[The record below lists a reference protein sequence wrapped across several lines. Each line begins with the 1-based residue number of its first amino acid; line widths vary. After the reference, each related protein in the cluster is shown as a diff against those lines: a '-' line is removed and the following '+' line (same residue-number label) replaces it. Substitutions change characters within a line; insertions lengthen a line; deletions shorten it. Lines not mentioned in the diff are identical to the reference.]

1 MLTSTTETVA
11 THNVQKS
18 TTSATQGGSLR
29 VQLKGATFA
38 QGAAMLAP
46 RSQANEA
53 VQKKPAGP
61 EGVTYRVLLF
71 VLDKEPTRAERDA
84 WVADVGVMVNIDRD
98 GGHIRALAGHF
109 QTEAEAEVLRAKL
122 AQKAGYEG
130 CSVVRIATP
139 DALPTVGE
147 EAPVAPSVNDK
158 ILKAAEG
165 FSPKST
171 ADGPGGGNVACAW
184 AMNIVL
190 KNAIGRTIG
199 SNTNSVTLIV
209 AALEGGEGTLVQ
221 RGQEQ
226 PCDLVISPNGH
237 HIGVYLGSGKVLSNS
252 SSAAAYVW
260 KSGLDYDGLC
270 GSGASTIYRV
280 KPN

>member
-84 WVADVGVMVNIDRD
+84 WVADVGVMVNIDRG

-130 CSVVRIATP
+130 CSVVRIETP
-139 DALPTVGE
+139 DALP
-147 EAPVAPSVNDK
+147 AVAPSVNDK
-158 ILKAAEG
+158 ILAAAQAFRG
-165 FSPKST
+165 TST
-171 ADGPGGGNVACAW
+171 ADGPGGGNVSCAY
-184 AMNIVL
+184 AMNKVL

-199 SNTNSVTLIV
+199 SNTNAVTSIA
-209 AALEGGEGTLVQ
+209 AALAGGEGTPVQ

-226 PCDLVISPNGH
+226 PGDLVIAPNGH
-237 HIGVYLGSGKVLSNS
+237 HIGVYLGGGKVLSNS
-252 SSAAAYVW
+252 SSKAAYVW
-260 KSGLDYDGLC
+260 ESGVDYDNFC